1 MVLTI
6 AATIPPHL
14 LKSSSLGHIIRSKQC
29 KTFVQLV
36 EKIEFSSKKMN
47 GLNKYLYMAILMT
60 LVNIP
65 LFIYSQSLGRG
76 VSHEETPAQLAHE
89 EAAPNAHSASHAD
102 PHAQAADASHEPA
115 AESPAIAAAIA
126 ALEEEEAGRYKPLG
140 DLYRPPLLGKC
151 KKLFERFGRKHDPEK
166 PFKAFVYSFDGEN
179 AYCAD
184 AYTSKGQRQAEEIA
198 LRDCD
203 ENQSHSGK
211 YSPCRIYASEE
222 SK

>member
-1 MVLTI
+1 
-6 AATIPPHL
+6 
-14 LKSSSLGHIIRSKQC
+14 
-29 KTFVQLV
+29 
-36 EKIEFSSKKMN
+36 MN
-47 GLNKYLYMAILMT
+47 GLNKYLYMAIFMT

-65 LFIYSQSLGRG
+65 LFIYSQSLVRG
-76 VSHEETPAQLAHE
+76 SAHQETTPAQLAHE
-89 EAAPNAHSASHAD
+89 EPAHDAQAGQGNAHSDPHAD
-102 PHAQAADASHEPA
+102 PHASEAAHQPT

-151 KKLFERFGRKHDPEK
+151 KKLFERFGRKHDLEK
-166 PFKAFVYSFDGEN
+166 PFKAFVYSFDGET

-198 LRDCD
+198 LRDCE
-203 ENQSHSGK
+203 ENQAHSGK

>member
-1 MVLTI
+1 
-6 AATIPPHL
+6 
-14 LKSSSLGHIIRSKQC
+14 
-29 KTFVQLV
+29 
-36 EKIEFSSKKMN
+36 MN
-47 GLNKYLYMAILMT
+47 GLNKYLYMAIFMT

-65 LFIYSQSLGRG
+65 LFFYSQTLVRG
-76 VSHEETPAQLAHE
+76 PSHASAPAAPE
-89 EAAPNAHSASHAD
+89 EAVLDERP
-102 PHAQAADASHEPA
+102 EPQVPETNEPPT
-115 AESPAIAAAIA
+115 ESPAIAAAVA
-126 ALEEEEAGRYKPLG
+126 AMEQGETGRYKPLG
-140 DLYRPPLLGKC
+140 ELYRPPLLGKC
-151 KKLFERFGRKHDPEK
+151 KKLFERFGRKNDPEK

-198 LRDCD
+198 IRDCE

>member
-1 MVLTI
+1 MT
-6 AATIPPHL
+6 
-14 LKSSSLGHIIRSKQC
+14 
-29 KTFVQLV
+29 
-36 EKIEFSSKKMN
+36 
-47 GLNKYLYMAILMT
+47 GLNKYLYMAIFMT

-65 LFIYSQSLGRG
+65 LFIYSQSLVRG
-76 VSHEETPAQLAHE
+76 SSHASAPAAPEEPAHE
-89 EAAPNAHSASHAD
+89 THAE
-102 PHAQAADASHEPA
+102 PHAQDAHEPA
-115 AESPAIAAAIA
+115 AESPAIAAAVA
-126 ALEEEEAGRYKPLG
+126 AMEVEETGRYKPLG
-140 DLYRPPLLGKC
+140 ELYRPPLLGKC
-151 KKLFERFGRKHDPEK
+151 KKLFERFGRKNDPEK

-198 LRDCD
+198 LRDCE

>member
-1 MVLTI
+1 
-6 AATIPPHL
+6 
-14 LKSSSLGHIIRSKQC
+14 
-29 KTFVQLV
+29 
-36 EKIEFSSKKMN
+36 MN
-47 GLNKYLYMAILMT
+47 GLNKYLYVAIFMT

-65 LFIYSQSLGRG
+65 LFIYSQSLVRG
-76 VSHEETPAQLAHE
+76 AAPAQVQSENAHE
-89 EAAPNAHSASHAD
+89 APQQDPHGPGHGDAHAD
-102 PHAQAADASHEPA
+102 PHANAADGAHEPA
-115 AESPAIAAAIA
+115 AVSPAVEAAIA
-126 ALEEEEAGRYKPLG
+126 ALEEAETGRYRPLG
-140 DLYRPPLLGKC
+140 DMYRPPLLGKC
-151 KKLFERFGRKHDPEK
+151 KKLYERFGRKHDAEK

-198 LRDCD
+198 LRDCE

>member
-1 MVLTI
+1 MT
-6 AATIPPHL
+6 
-14 LKSSSLGHIIRSKQC
+14 
-29 KTFVQLV
+29 
-36 EKIEFSSKKMN
+36 
-47 GLNKYLYMAILMT
+47 GLNKYLYMAIFMT

-65 LFIYSQSLGRG
+65 LFIYSQSLVRG
-76 VSHEETPAQLAHE
+76 SSHASAPAAPVEPAHETPAE
-89 EAAPNAHSASHAD
+89 
-102 PHAQAADASHEPA
+102 PHAQDAHEPA
-115 AESPAIAAAIA
+115 AESPAIEAAVA
-126 ALEEEEAGRYKPLG
+126 AMEVEETGRYKPLG
-140 DLYRPPLLGKC
+140 ELYRPPLLGKC
-151 KKLFERFGRKHDPEK
+151 KKLFERFGRKNDPEK

-198 LRDCD
+198 LRDCE

>member
-1 MVLTI
+1 MT
-6 AATIPPHL
+6 
-14 LKSSSLGHIIRSKQC
+14 
-29 KTFVQLV
+29 
-36 EKIEFSSKKMN
+36 
-47 GLNKYLYMAILMT
+47 GLNKYLYMAIFMT

-65 LFIYSQSLGRG
+65 LFIYSQSLVRG
-76 VSHEETPAQLAHE
+76 SSHAPTPAAAEEPAHE
-89 EAAPNAHSASHAD
+89 AHAD
-102 PHAQAADASHEPA
+102 PHAQESHETPT
-115 AESPAIAAAIA
+115 ESPAIAAAVA
-126 ALEEEEAGRYKPLG
+126 AMEEEESGRYKPLG
-140 DLYRPPLLGKC
+140 ELYRPPLLGKC
-151 KKLFERFGRKHDPEK
+151 KKLFERFGRQHNPEK

-198 LRDCD
+198 LRDCE